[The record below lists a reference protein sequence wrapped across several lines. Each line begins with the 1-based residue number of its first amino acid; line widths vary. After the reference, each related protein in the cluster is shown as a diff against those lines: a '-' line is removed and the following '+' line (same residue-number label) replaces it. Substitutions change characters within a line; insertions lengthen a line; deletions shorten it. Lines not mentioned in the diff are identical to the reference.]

1 MTHCDGFIDDMPPI
15 AHGIDVYNTRRILLR
30 CECLSI
36 VSAILQLLLKTESQ
50 SAQTI

>member
-1 MTHCDGFIDDMPPI
+1 MTHRYGFLDAMPLI
-15 AHGIDVYNTRRILLR
+15 AHGIDVYNTVLLR
-30 CECLSI
+30 CECISI